1 MSDKGLISKPYKELT
16 QFNIKIINN
25 PIKMGKTP
33 GYTFFKRRHID
44 DQQAHENMLS
54 MINHEGNANQTTMRY
69 HSQLSEWL
77 LLSRQKIINVH
88 KDIQKRE
95 P

>member
-1 MSDKGLISKPYKELT
+1 
-16 QFNIKIINN
+16 
-25 PIKMGKTP
+25 MGRKP
-33 GYTFFKRRHID
+33 GYTCFKRRHID
-44 DQQAHENMLS
+44 GQQAHEKMFNIIS
-54 MINHEGNANQTTMRY
+54 HEGNANQTTMRC

-77 LLSRQKIINVH
+77 MLSRQKIISVH

>member
-1 MSDKGLISKPYKELT
+1 
-16 QFNIKIINN
+16 
-25 PIKMGKTP
+25 MGRKP

-44 DQQAHENMLS
+44 RQQAHEKMPNI
-54 MINHEGNANQTTMRY
+54 INHEGNANQTTMRY

-77 LLSRQKIINVH
+77 MLSRQKTINVH